1 MMSTPRMPH
10 ARRSTIVLIL
20 AVAALAFP
28 LGVLANHQFT
38 DVPTSA
44 SYHDEVESLV
54 GAGITAGC
62 GATTYCPGNPVTR
75 GQMAQFLVRGLSRS
89 AMSTATLDDTIVRTD
104 LFVTIAAVTIE
115 VGGVSGNQ
123 FVDVTGEVTAS
134 GTLTGCG
141 EFCYVNARLRDADS
155 GTISTTA
162 FYRFSEEGVTDQ
174 DVVGKSWVFSA
185 VPGTH
190 TYQLQVAVFT
200 TDDELGL
207 FNPTVIA
214 TTHAFGSTGGSTLSL
229 SGLDD
234 APTESTTGAAV
245 DAGN

>member
-1 MMSTPRMPH
+1 MSSPRMPH
-10 ARRSTIVLIL
+10 ARSSTIVLIF

-62 GATTYCPGNPVTR
+62 GGTQYCPGNPVTR

-89 AMSTATLDDTIVRTD
+89 AMSTSLVDDTIVTSD
-104 LFVTIAAVTIE
+104 GFVTIAAVSIE

-123 FVDVTGEVTAS
+123 FVEVIGEVTAS
-134 GTLTGCG
+134 GNLSGCG
-141 EFCYVNARLRDADS
+141 DTCYVNARLRDA
-155 GTISTTA
+155 GTGTVSSTA
-162 FYRFSEEGVTDQ
+162 FYRFPEAGVTDQ

-185 VPGTH
+185 GPGDH

-200 TDDELGL
+200 TADELGL

-229 SGLDD
+229 TGLDG
-234 APTESTTGAAV
+234 ASSESSTGGV
-245 DAGN
+245 LDAGH